1 MPFTVGGASSDQ
13 SFASYSRM
21 RHAGAQLIRTFF
33 AGVKLEL
40 SILIVAMI

>member
-13 SFASYSRM
+13 SFASDSRM

-40 SILIVAMI
+40 SILIVAMS